1 MRFRIFRGQ
10 YTKLFDL
17 YGGSNPLILLNNP
30 KVKMLA
36 QGLQSNGDA
45 INAGGVSHIGQPIY
59 FLWRS
64 Y

>member
-1 MRFRIFRGQ
+1 
-10 YTKLFDL
+10 
-17 YGGSNPLILLNNP
+17 
-30 KVKMLA
+30 MLA
-36 QGLQSNGDA
+36 QGLQSSGDA